1 MALSLS
7 SQVWYTL
14 AGGVITELYY
24 PNVDTPQ
31 IRDLQFLVTDGATF
45 FHDPKVDYRRQSEP
59 IAETLGYRFT
69 NIAIG
74 AQYSLVHDVIAE
86 PGSPCVLIRTR
97 LQGDPDLLKRLRIY
111 ALLSPHIEGAGMGNS
126 GFVANTRRGPV
137 LMAHRGTTWLAMGAD
152 CGFRITSCGF
162 VGRNDGWQDIIGH
175 RRLPVWTYDSAL
187 NGNIA
192 LTAEIDLAGR
202 TEFVLAVAFSEGDDT
217 APRGALVTM
226 LEALSL
232 PFEAPAGA
240 PADYYSHLGAFQHG
254 WQRAGATVRVPAPR
268 ATRDNGRLYLQSRRV
283 LMAHEDKFYN
293 GAVVASLSIP
303 WGEVNGDSG
312 AGYHLVWPRDMCQ
325 SATAL
330 LAAGELDLPLRGL
343 MFLSVMQQPDG
354 GWHQN
359 FYITGKEHWNGV
371 QLDEYS
377 FPIFLAYQLHLA
389 GALQSFDP
397 RPMVLAAAGALI
409 AGGPATG
416 QDRWE
421 ENGGYSPS
429 TLAANIASLV
439 CASLFA
445 AQRPEDAA
453 TAQFLLEYADFLES
467 KIEAWTVTTRGEL
480 LPGVPRHY
488 IRILPP
494 SDTPGEPDPSPDSAM
509 ITIANLPIWPSRFP
523 ARNIVDAG
531 FLELVR
537 YGIRRPDDPL
547 IQASLQVVD
556 ASLKD
561 VLPQGPCWR
570 RYTHDGYGQKDNGGP
585 FDGTGIGRPWP
596 LLTGERAHYEL
607 AAGRD
612 VSQFVAT
619 LEAFA
624 GQRGLF
630 AEQLWNAPDVV
641 SGGITLTRGGP
652 TGSSMPLAW
661 AHSEYL
667 KLVRSVSDGVVFDRI
682 DLVAQRY
689 LTPHAASPL
698 EVWNWNRR
706 IPTIPRGKTLR
717 IQSRDP
723 FTVHWSPDGWTSVR
737 EIQSTVTAVGIC
749 FADIATDHNT
759 PGPLEFTFYWP
770 NASRWEGVDYQVTLS

>member
-31 IRDLQFLVTDGATF
+31 VRDLQFLVTDGATF
-45 FHDPKVDYRRQSEP
+45 FHDPKVDYDRQCEP
-59 IAETLGYRFT
+59 IAGTLGYRLT
-69 NIAIG
+69 NTALG
-74 AQYSLVHDVIAE
+74 APYSLVHDVIAE
-86 PGSPCVLIRTR
+86 PGSPCVLVRTR
-97 LQGDPDLLKRLRIY
+97 LQGDPDLLKRLRVY
-111 ALLSPHIEGAGMGNS
+111 ALLAPHLEGAGMGNS
-126 GFVANTRRGPV
+126 GFLAKLRQGPV
-137 LMAHRGTTWLAMGAD
+137 LVAHRGTTWLAMGAD
-152 CGFRITSCGF
+152 CGFRMTGCGF
-162 VGRNDGWQDIIGH
+162 VGRNDGWQDIIGN

-202 TEFVLAVAFSEGDDT
+202 TEFVLAVAFSAGDDT
-217 APRGALVTM
+217 TPRGVLVTM

-232 PFEAPAGA
+232 PFEVPPGAPAGA
-240 PADYYSHLGAFQHG
+240 YSHLGAFQQG
-254 WQRAGATVRVPAPR
+254 WQRFANTAAAPR
-268 ATRDNGRLYLQSRRV
+268 PGVTRDDGRLYHLSRRV
-283 LMAHEDKFYN
+283 LIAHEDKFYN
-293 GAVVASLSIP
+293 GALVASLSIP

-312 AGYHLVWPRDMCQ
+312 AGYHMVWPRDMCQ

-330 LAAGELDLPLRGL
+330 LAAGERDLPLRGL

-359 FYITGKEHWNGV
+359 FYITGREHWNGI

-377 FPIFLAYQLHLA
+377 FPILLAYQLHAA
-389 GALQSFDP
+389 GALESFDP

-409 AGGPATG
+409 AAGPATG

-439 CASLFA
+439 CAAWFA
-445 AQRPEDAA
+445 QQRPEDAA
-453 TAQFLLEYADFLES
+453 TARFLLEYADFLES
-467 KIEAWTVTTRGEL
+467 NVEAWTVTTRGEL

-494 SDTPGEPDPSPDSAM
+494 ADAPWAPDHSPDSAL
-509 ITIANLPIWPSRFP
+509 ITIANLPGGSRQFP

-537 YGIRRPDDPL
+537 YGIRAPDDPL
-547 IQASLQVVD
+547 IRASLQVVD
-556 ASLKD
+556 ASLED
-561 VLPQGPCWR
+561 DLPQGPCWR
-570 RYTHDGYGQKDNGGP
+570 RYTHDGYGQKDNGDP
-585 FDGTGIGRPWP
+585 FDGAGIGRPWP

-607 AAGRD
+607 AAGQD
-612 VSQFVAT
+612 VSHFIAAF
-619 LEAFA
+619 EAFA
-624 GQRGLF
+624 GQHGLL

-641 SGGITLTRGGP
+641 SGNTRLTRGGP

-667 KLVRSVSDGVVFDRI
+667 KLVRSVSDGAVFDRI
-682 DLVAQRY
+682 PLVAQRY
-689 LTPHAASPL
+689 LTLHAASPL

-706 IPTIPRGKTLR
+706 IPTMLRGKTLR
-717 IQSRDP
+717 IQARDR
-723 FTVHWSPDGWTSVR
+723 FTIHWSLDGWASVR
-737 EIQSTVTAVGIC
+737 ETQSTTTAVGID
-749 FADIATDHNT
+749 FADVVTDQHT
-759 PGPLEFTFYWP
+759 QGPLLFTFYWP
-770 NASRWEGVDYQVTLS
+770 SAARWEGVDYQVTLR